1 MGYPPVGL
9 PCACSG
15 DRRMEKRRFGRS
27 DVLRAGIFEQT
38 PEQVQTA
45 LAEAF
50 ACPEFAVVNVKL
62 SRSDFRKGSVSV

>member
-1 MGYPPVGL
+1 
-9 PCACSG
+9 
-15 DRRMEKRRFGRS
+15 MEKRRFGRS